1 MLSRSKWLFLAL
13 VIHLAVDSPG
23 RSQPPRESTA
33 GPPRSTSSPPA
44 APVPD
49 RLPEVRQGAR
59 DSGGS
64 SPNWF
69 PLSAQQQADL
79 DQVLLAWERHGAKIN
94 TFRCAFERLEYDP
107 VFLSLQEGETTP
119 VTRSLGEVKYAKPDK
134 GLFRIRELYQ
144 YNVKT
149 RDYEKTKEPDE
160 HWVCDGKAIYEFS
173 SAKKQLIVRELPAE
187 MRGQAIADGPLPFL
201 FNAEAEKLNR
211 RYFIR
216 ITNSTPESI
225 WLEAAPRFQQDAASF
240 QRVELILDR
249 QRFLPSAMQLYLPN
263 GKSRTVYVF
272 QIGQAK
278 VNDPLERFIGVF
290 EQPRPPI
297 GWTKV
302 VEPAPPSHPPR
313 QAARLGPSPAK

>member
-1 MLSRSKWLFLAL
+1 M
-13 VIHLAVDSPG
+13 
-23 RSQPPRESTA
+23 
-33 GPPRSTSSPPA
+33 
-44 APVPD
+44 
-49 RLPEVRQGAR
+49 
-59 DSGGS
+59 
-64 SPNWF
+64 
-69 PLSAQQQADL
+69 
-79 DQVLLAWERHGAKIN
+79 
-94 TFRCAFERLEYDP
+94 
-107 VFLSLQEGETTP
+107 
-119 VTRSLGEVKYAKPDK
+119 KYAKPDK

-149 RDYEKTKEPDE
+149 RDYDKAKEPDE

-201 FNAEAEKLNR
+201 FNAEAEKLNG

-216 ITNSTPESI
+216 ITNSTQTNI

-272 QIGQAK
+272 QIEQAK

-290 EQPRPPI
+290 EQPRPPL

-313 QAARLGPSPAK
+313 QAARRGPRAVK